1 MPFFVVPVPKI
12 SSASLS
18 SRCSKILTYE
28 AIAQLHFLQT
38 IHHLVDVEYHM
49 RSIRDEYPALGVQ
62 AMLLQRLEF
71 LEEGRNVHNAAAADD
86 VHARGVDEAGREDV
100 EVIGDA
106 VRDDGVS
113 SIITTLGAAAQLR
126 VVSEDIDELAFA
138 FVAPLGAEYNGD

>member
-18 SRCSKILTYE
+18 SHSSKILTYE

-49 RSIRDEYPALGVQ
+49 CPVRDEYPALGVQ

-71 LEEGRNVHNAAAADD
+71 LEEGRNVHNTPATDD

-100 EVIGDA
+100 EVVGDA

-113 SIITTLGAAAQLR
+113 GIVAALGAAAQLG
-126 VVSEDIDELAFA
+126 VVGEDIDELAFA